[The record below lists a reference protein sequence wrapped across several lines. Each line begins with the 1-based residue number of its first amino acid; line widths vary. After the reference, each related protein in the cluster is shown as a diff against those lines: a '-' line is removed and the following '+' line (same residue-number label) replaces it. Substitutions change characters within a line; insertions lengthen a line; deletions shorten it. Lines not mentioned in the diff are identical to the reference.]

1 VGAAGF
7 SIVAAR
13 YFDIAGVLPW
23 WLFNTV
29 GGQVDL
35 NPFVVKIFDNAVV
48 PVLRRIEHCIRPP
61 FGKNIVLIAEKA

>member
-1 VGAAGF
+1 
-7 SIVAAR
+7 
-13 YFDIAGVLPW
+13 
-23 WLFNTV
+23 V